1 MTNNIGQILIT
12 KKIIT
17 ESQLDAAL
25 ERKKIEP
32 QKYLVQILCEMGI
45 PQSKLISTL
54 YYSNKRKPVG
64 QILVDTNIISAE
76 QLHKVLLEQK
86 KLRNNRIRKPLAT
99 LLVDMRLINEDS
111 YVNTLSVHFSMPVVS
126 LKNYKVAGTLQKAI
140 GEQYALRHRIVVL
153 EDTPQ
158 RVVVALAEP
167 HLFVFEELER
177 GLPSGKLILFCIAR
191 SSEIENCL
199 DSKYDPFSRSRY

>member
-1 MTNNIGQILIT
+1 MKNNIGQILIT

-17 ESQLDAAL
+17 EAQLDAAL
-25 ERKKIEP
+25 ERKKTEP

-45 PQSKLISTL
+45 PQSKLIGTL

-64 QILVDTNIISAE
+64 QILVDLNIISTD
-76 QLHKVLLEQK
+76 QLHEVLIEQK
-86 KLRNNRIRKPLAT
+86 KLRERRIRKPLAT

-111 YVNTLSVHFSMPVVS
+111 YVNALSVHFSMPVVS
-126 LKNYKVAGTLQKAI
+126 LTNFKVAETLQKAI

-153 EDTPQ
+153 EDSPQ
-158 RVVVALAEP
+158 KVVVALAEP

-177 GLPSGKLILFCIAR
+177 GLPSGKQILFCIAK

-199 DSKYDPFSRSRY
+199 DARYDPFSRARY

>member
-17 ESQLDAAL
+17 EAQLDAAL

-54 YYSNKRKPVG
+54 YYHNKRKPVG
-64 QILVDTNIISAE
+64 EILVDMNIISAE

-86 KLRNNRIRKPLAT
+86 KLRDNRIRKPLAT
-99 LLVDMRLINEDS
+99 LLADMRLINEDS
-111 YVNTLSVHFSMPVVS
+111 YVNALSVHFSMPVVS

-153 EDTPQ
+153 EDAPQ

-177 GLPSGKLILFCIAR
+177 GMSSGKQILFCIAR
-191 SSEIENCL
+191 SSEIEYCL